1 MPAAWRRPPRPVKR
15 APGGRFPRPLRRP
28 GAYNGGAGGNIQ
40 TLVVIAEPPVF
51 GLLHPADARKK
62 LSETADRR
70 IVSIKHHRRNIRQDD
85 QTMKRLLNH
94 ALLTLA
100 LLGLPALASAQ
111 PAARNPQRRPP
122 AQAKPTPTPAATPA
136 PVPTVAETP
145 LQPGQRARF
154 DVTNYRIIAELDPN
168 QHLLTAGADVTFT
181 PLDNTR
187 SVVFELNGSL
197 KIESIERNGR
207 ALTNYVQ
214 DQAGLETIGPF
225 VRVDLGEVV
234 AAGQPQTLRFRW
246 AGTLTTPEGGPLLTK
261 RLAFI
266 GDNNGYLFYAA
277 RWFPFHE
284 YAADRATSD
293 ITITVPAGYTVAGA
307 SDEAVSEVAGA
318 QFLPPAGDSGART
331 APARTTAQAGANLK
345 SYRFVTRQ
353 PSLVGNFAVGR
364 FITRK
369 LSMGGYELTFHV
381 QPGSE
386 GFVEP
391 YAQLVGEAL
400 QFYTQKYGQP
410 AFGTRYS
417 IVQIDDASL
426 DAYAA
431 PGIQF
436 LSPRFFTPGR
446 QASLDDRLLRE
457 VAYQWWGLTVGL
469 KSFDDAWLSQGLAEW
484 SSFAFREGKLSGGQ
498 LDTAQ
503 RDMLE
508 RALMFEQA
516 ASIARAP
523 STLDDQSAAY
533 QAVVFYKGAMV
544 FRMLRETIRP
554 SKFDELLKRYVT
566 EFRGKNASIDD
577 FEKVASAV
585 AGENMRFF
593 FARWVEGT
601 GVPEFSVDYQIIR
614 TRAGK
619 FRARGTIK
627 QNVENLK
634 MPVELQLRA
643 EGDDAETVVY
653 VADRS
658 EDFDFEVRGKPLEV
672 VIDPNNKVLRASE
685 ELRISIVAR
694 RGLELFREGQYL
706 EAQRQLEEA
715 LKLDKSNSWVYYNL
729 GLIFLEQ
736 RNYQQALDNFDA
748 ALRGNLRPSWI
759 EAWAR
764 IKRGNAYDGMGDR
777 ARAVH
782 EYTRAVESGIDFD
795 GAQRAAKEYL
805 KTPYDPKATTQQ
817 AASGVSE

>member
-1 MPAAWRRPPRPVKR
+1 
-15 APGGRFPRPLRRP
+15 
-28 GAYNGGAGGNIQ
+28 
-40 TLVVIAEPPVF
+40 
-51 GLLHPADARKK
+51 
-62 LSETADRR
+62 
-70 IVSIKHHRRNIRQDD
+70 
-85 QTMKRLLNH
+85 MKRPFNH

-100 LLGLPALASAQ
+100 LLAVPALASAQ
-111 PAARNPQRRPP
+111 TPARSTQRRP
-122 AQAKPTPTPAATPA
+122 AQARPTPTPAPTPA
-136 PVPTVAETP
+136 PAPTVAETP

-154 DVTNYRIIAELDPN
+154 DVNNYRIVVELNPA
-168 QHLLTAGADVTFT
+168 QHLLTAAADVTFT

-197 KIESIERNGR
+197 KVESVERNGR
-207 ALTNYVQ
+207 VLANVVQ

-225 VRVDLGEVV
+225 VRIDLGEVV

-246 AGTLTTPEGGPLLTK
+246 SGALVTPEGGPLLTK
-261 RLAFI
+261 RLAYV
-266 GDNNGYLFYAA
+266 GADMSYLMYAA

-293 ITITVPAGYTVAGA
+293 ITVSVPEGYAVAGM
-307 SDEAVSEVAGA
+307 SDEPVAQASGA
-318 QFLPPAGDSGART
+318 QFLPPAGGDAARP
-331 APARTTAQAGANLK
+331 APARAGGQAGLR

-353 PSLVGNFAVGR
+353 PSLVGSFAVGR
-364 FITRK
+364 FITRSLK
-369 LSMGGYELTFHV
+369 VGGYELNFFV

-386 GFVEP
+386 GFIEP
-391 YAQLVGEAL
+391 YAQLAGEAL
-400 QFYTQKYGQP
+400 QFYTQKYGPP
-410 AFGTRYS
+410 AFGNRLAV
-417 IVQIDDASL
+417 VQIDDASL

-446 QASLDDRLLRE
+446 QSSLDDRLLRE

-484 SSFAFREGKLSGGQ
+484 SSFAFRENKLSGGQ

-554 SKFDELLKRYVT
+554 SKFDELLKRYAA

-577 FEKVASAV
+577 FEKLATAV
-585 AGENMRFF
+585 NGENMRFF

-601 GVPEFSVDYQIIR
+601 GVPEFNVDYQIIR

-627 QNVENLK
+627 QNVDNLR

-643 EGDDAETVVY
+643 EGDDADTVVY

-658 EDFDFEVRGKPLEV
+658 EDFDFEVKGKPLEV
-672 VIDPNNKVLRASE
+672 VVDPNNKVLRSSE

-748 ALRGNLRPSWI
+748 ALHGNLRPAWI

-777 ARAVH
+777 GRAVH
-782 EYTRAVESGIDFD
+782 EYRQAVETGIDFD
-795 GAQRAAKEYL
+795 GAQRAAQEYL
-805 KTPYDPKATTQQ
+805 KTPYDPKAVTAQ